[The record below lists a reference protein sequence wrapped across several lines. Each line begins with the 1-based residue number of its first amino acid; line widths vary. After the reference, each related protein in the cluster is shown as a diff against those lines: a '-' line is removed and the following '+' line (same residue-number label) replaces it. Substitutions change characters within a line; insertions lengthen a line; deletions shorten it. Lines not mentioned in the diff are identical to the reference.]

1 MSTKKWQISTFS
13 QFINEEEEQ
22 TFVPDSSANVQP
34 DAGTTPTVDPQT
46 TPQEQPQTQPNGEEQ
61 TDQPVEVGDS
71 NAQEIIT
78 QLKSLVEVTSDKLS
92 IGVPSDVNGH
102 GTAYGNIEK
111 AIQKIEDHVH
121 YYSKKNEGV
130 KFYCWNL
137 GWNDYQSGSAVEKK
151 FKRAGVNYEKYKFID
166 LGQLVKYFQ
175 ANPDDAGLLK
185 SVSISL
191 ESKSSDEHAESM
203 SSGEQGSLD

>member
-1 MSTKKWQISTFS
+1 MTNKKWQILEFL
-13 QFINEEEEQ
+13 QFVKEEDEP
-22 TFVPDSSANVQP
+22 TFVPGEAPATQP
-34 DAGTTPTVDPQT
+34 ETPVNTEQTQAPAQTTDTQTAPAPEEENQTSAGTG
-46 TPQEQPQTQPNGEEQ
+46 NG
-61 TDQPVEVGDS
+61 
-71 NAQEIIT
+71 QEIIN
-78 QLKSLVEVTSDKLS
+78 QIKSLVEVTSDKLS
-92 IGVPSDVNGH
+92 IGAPSDVNGH

-121 YYSKKNEGV
+121 YYSKKNEQV

-137 GWNDYQSGSAVEKK
+137 GWNDWQSGNAVEKK
-151 FKRAGVNYEKYKFID
+151 FKQAGVKYEKYKFVD
-166 LGQLVKYFQ
+166 LEQLVKYFQ

-191 ESKSSDEHAESM
+191 ESKSSEQHGESM